1 MQVIRIL
8 SINRGK
14 HWTPPLEREE
24 GHGKQWTPPFK
35 RERERQEGAIYFWD
49 VNLEVILKSVSI
61 QNLAIFLE
69 ENLPFYRVSSSWP

>member
-8 SINRGK
+8 SINRENIGRLLLK
-14 HWTPPLEREE
+14 ERKAMENI
-24 GHGKQWTPPFK
+24 GRLLST
-35 RERERQEGAIYFWD
+35 ERERQEGVIYFWD
-49 VNLEVILKSVSI
+49 VNLEVILKPVSI